1 MTRVKKI
8 AVMVGLMALLGATTV
23 AVMPVRAQ
31 TPQED
36 EKLVWRIGTEN
47 EIDSLNPFKAL
58 ELPSF
63 ELFGL
68 QYNLLVEFSQEDYGP
83 TPGLAESWE
92 HSEDGLT
99 WTYHLNPDATWH
111 DGEPITSEDV
121 KYTFERILEE
131 EQALFIDYLR
141 QIDTIETPDEQTVV
155 IHTKRPS
162 VQMLSMWVP
171 ILPKHIWE
179 DVPADETKSFEN
191 EPSIG
196 SGPFQAVEWRK
207 GQFLRLEANEDYFK
221 GAPTVD
227 EIVWNFYD
235 NPDTMVQALKRGEVD
250 YIDNPPISLFKQL
263 ETEPGIETVSS
274 AAPGFTEL
282 AFNVYEPN
290 PEVIKEFAAP
300 KTSTGHPAL
309 LDARVRQAINWAI
322 DEQELT
328 DKILR
333 GEGQPGSTL
342 VPPPLAQYHLDLDDS
357 ELMTFDIDRA
367 RELLAEAGWEDT
379 NDNGTVDKGGTE
391 LELRLI
397 VRSES
402 PDGAKLGQ
410 FVEDWLGQAGIE
422 VATKAMS
429 DNALT
434 DVIYEADF
442 DMFIWGWGS
451 DPDPDFILSVLT
463 CDQIMGWSDSFWCNE
478 EYSDLYQEQK
488 TLLDI
493 DERAEAIQR
502 MQEIAY
508 EESPYVIFF
517 YDNWLEAY
525 RTDRLTGWTRQPE
538 GTGAV
543 FYSIGPQ
550 YTAMNL
556 KPLSAEQAA
565 EEAGGGGSAVVWI
578 LVAVVIIVAVG
589 AGVAFARRGSRE
601 ERA

>member
-1 MTRVKKI
+1 MNGTRRYVAPLA
-8 AVMVGLMALLGATTV
+8 AVTLLAV
-23 AVMPVRAQ
+23 AVIVAPAGAQ
-31 TPQED
+31 TPEED
-36 EKLVWRIGTEN
+36 EKLVWRIGTVN
-47 EIDSLNPFKAL
+47 EIDSLNPFKAV

-83 TPGLAESWE
+83 TPGLADSWE

-99 WTYHLNPDATWH
+99 WTYNLNPDATWH
-111 DGEPITSEDV
+111 DGEPVTSEDV
-121 KYTFERILEE
+121 KYTFERILDEE
-131 EQALFIDYLR
+131 SALFIDYLR

-179 DVPADETKSFEN
+179 DVPSDETNSFEN
-191 EPSIG
+191 EPAVG
-196 SGPFQAVEWRK
+196 SGPFRATEWRR
-207 GQFLRLEANEDYFK
+207 GQFLRLEANPDYFR
-221 GAPTVD
+221 GAPAID
-227 EIVWNFYD
+227 EIVWNFYG
-235 NPDTMVQALKRGEVD
+235 NHDTMVQALKQGEVD
-250 YIDNPPISLFKQL
+250 YIDNPPINLFKSL
-263 ETEPGIETVSS
+263 ENEPDIETVSS

-290 PEVIKEFAAP
+290 PQVIKEFGAP

-309 LDARVRQAINWAI
+309 LDERVRQAINWAI

-328 DKILR
+328 DRVLQ
-333 GEGQPGSTL
+333 GEGLPGSTL
-342 VPPPLAQYHLDLDDS
+342 VPPPLAKYHLELDES
-357 ELMTFDIDRA
+357 EIMAFDPARA
-367 RELLAEAGWEDT
+367 EELLAEAGWEDT
-379 NDNGTVDKGGTE
+379 NGNGTVDKGGEE
-391 LELRLI
+391 LELRLF
-397 VRSES
+397 VRSEQA
-402 PDGAKLGQ
+402 DGAQLGQ
-410 FVEDWLGQAGIE
+410 FVEDWLGEVGIR
-422 VATKAMS
+422 VTAKALG

-434 DVIYEADF
+434 DTIYEADF

-451 DPDPDFILSVLT
+451 DPDPDFILSVLS
-463 CDQIMGWSDSFWCNE
+463 CDQIMGWSDTFWCNE

-508 EESPYVIFF
+508 EESPYVIFY

-525 RTDRLTGWTRQPE
+525 RTDRLEGWQRAPGE
-538 GTGAV
+538 GGTI
-543 FYSIGPQ
+543 FYSITPQ
-550 YTAMNL
+550 YTPLSL
-556 KPLSAEQAA
+556 KPLSAEEA
-565 EEAGGGGSAVVWI
+565 AGGDGGSGTLWV
-578 LVAVVIIVAVG
+578 LVAVAVIAAVG
-589 AGVAFARRGSRE
+589 GGVALSRRGSRE